1 MPDES
6 QPAQAEKHDEEVTRV
21 APPPVD
27 PEISPE
33 PAPPK
38 SYLEQDFP
46 SGLCV
51 RENLPEQ
58 GGGFS
63 AYFEKA
69 GTDVSP
75 ATVEFSYSGT
85 GDTAAEAVQA
95 LCEGLADCLRARDR
109 HIKEIEEASASMEAR
124 EARRAFS
131 NGMVD
136 PAAPAHEFDKQV
148 EEAREEH
155 VRLQARRPG
164 QR

>member
-1 MPDES
+1 MSEAETAPT
-6 QPAQAEKHDEEVTRV
+6 AAEKHDEEVTRV

-51 RENLPEQ
+51 RDNTPEE
-58 GGGFS
+58 GSGFS

-85 GDTAAEAVQA
+85 GATGAEAVQA
-95 LCEGLADCLRARDR
+95 LCEGLADCLRARDSR
-109 HIKEIEEASASMEAR
+109 LDDLEASLEKAQGRQLSR
-124 EARRAFS
+124 
-131 NGMVD
+131 GMVD